1 MNRLSLFSRAIRPS
15 LYKMKTKRALFG
27 YLMILPFVIGFLT
40 FFLVPFIQSVLYS
53 LSDVTMS
60 RGLELDPNQ
69 FANYKKALLV
79 DPKFLQLMTKN
90 LSQLA
95 YEVPLVVMFSLF
107 AAVLLNNKFMGRN
120 TARVVFFLPVIVT
133 SGVMLSLEATDYL
146 LKASQSGFETVGA
159 AGNVFTMDTFNIEKL
174 LLATNLNKDI
184 IKFLTDS
191 VNHLYEVISYSGV
204 QITIFLA
211 ALQSIPD
218 SLYEAAKVEGS
229 TAWESFWK
237 ITFSMISPYIFIN
250 AFYTIIDTFIR
261 PTNSMMQYIKQVMD
275 TQVDYGYSSCMS
287 LIYTGVMLLIMGAIA
302 VIAFIMARVYN
313 SDKGGR

>member
-1 MNRLSLFSRAIRPS
+1 
-15 LYKMKTKRALFG
+15 MKTKRAWFG
-27 YLMILPFVIGFLT
+27 YLMILPFVIGFLS
-40 FFLVPFIQSVLYS
+40 FFLVPFVQSVRYS
-53 LSDVTMS
+53 FSEVDMKNGVDLIA
-60 RGLELDPNQ
+60 NQ
-69 FANYKKALLV
+69 FANYKKALFI
-79 DPKFLQLMTKN
+79 DPKFLKLLAEN

-107 AAVLLNNKFMGRN
+107 AAVLLNNKFMGCN
-120 TARVVFFLPVIVT
+120 AARVIFFLPVIVT
-133 SGVMLSLEATDYL
+133 SGVMISLEANDYL
-146 LKASQSGFETVGA
+146 LNASQSGFETVGS
-159 AGNVFTMDTFNIEKL
+159 AGNVFSMDTFNMEKL
-174 LLATNLNKDI
+174 LLATNLSPDI
-184 IKFLTDS
+184 IKFLTSS
-191 VNHLYEVISYSGV
+191 VSHLYDVIAFSGV

-237 ITFSMISPYIFIN
+237 ITFSMIMPYIFIN

-287 LIYTGVMLLIMGAIA
+287 LIYTGVMLAIIGVIGAVA
-302 VIAFIMARVYN
+302 LLVIKINASERR
-313 SDKGGR
+313 GR